1 MKWKNVEQELP
12 IRNREIKNMCEEEN
26 EKYYTSDTVLILAT
40 NLDNQNIAW
49 WQDWRRN
56 RYIDF
61 GIYEGFTLNGKFDYD
76 IWMVGFD
83 AITNENDE
91 NIKITHWMPLPKL
104 PNDDLNEWKSVK
116 QEFPIC
122 NTIAD
127 IDEEVD
133 KEQENGEGKWRY
145 YLSERVLIF
154 VKEIVNDKVFEEYM
168 EFGKFERVFV
178 DDKFIG
184 VERWRIGEDGYYSD
198 EWTGDDDKKVEITHW
213 MPLPKLPNE

>member
-133 KEQENGEGKWRY
+133 EENGEGKWR

-178 DDKFIG
+178 DDNLS
-184 VERWRIGEDGYYSD
+184 EWRDGE
-198 EWTGDDDKKVEITHW
+198 
-213 MPLPKLPNE
+213 